1 MKLKKIFSIILLA
14 VAALSFQSCSDS
26 DDSATAKVMKLF
38 QGNTEVTELNF
49 SLGASSQ
56 MLGVFSDADWEAS
69 LSEES
74 WCTISNHAGF
84 VDGDSIQYI
93 KISVAKNPE
102 SARSVVLT
110 VRAGGTSRTV
120 TINQNG
126 TETDPDDPFISA
138 FTFVEDLKMGYN
150 LGNTLD
156 ASQEV
161 NKYDWFTPSGPGDW
175 QTYETCWGQPVTT
188 QEMIDAIA
196 AKGFNIIRV
205 PVTWFP
211 HMDTNGNVNEE
222 WMNRVEQ
229 VVKYVLNTGSYCILN
244 VQHDTGAKGDRE
256 DNIAWIST
264 AADEYATTSPLFKK
278 LWTQIANRFK
288 SYDDKL
294 LFEGMNEVLNKERSF
309 GTDYASYSADDWATL
324 NKLLQDFVDAVRAT
338 GGNNEY
344 RNLLI
349 ATVGST
355 SASAAISQL
364 QCPTDKHPNHIVGSV
379 HCYDPY
385 WFCNDGSGSGDNI
398 YWINYFDSDC
408 QTEIDDIF
416 NRVDAHFLGK
426 LGIPYIF
433 GEFGAIGSHPEMAER
448 VKYAQ
453 YMAKKFKEYGTT
465 GLWWMGL
472 YDRQKGEWNESEIVD
487 ALMK

>member
-1 MKLKKIFSIILLA
+1 MKQKKIFSIILLI
-14 VAALSFQSCSDS
+14 VAALGFQSCSDS
-26 DDSATAKVMKLF
+26 ESSDTAKVMRLF

-56 MLGVFSDADWEAS
+56 MLGVFSDANWEAS

-110 VRAGGTSRTV
+110 VKAGGTSRTV

-156 ASQEV
+156 ASHET

-175 QTYETCWGQPVTT
+175 QTYETCWGQPITT
-188 QEMIDAIA
+188 QEIIDDIA
-196 AKGFNIIRV
+196 AKGFDIIRV

-211 HMDTNGNVNEE
+211 HMDANGNVDEA
-222 WMNRVEQ
+222 WMNRVEE
-229 VVKYVLNTGSYCILN
+229 VVKYVLNAGCYCILN
-244 VQHDTGAKGDRE
+244 VQHDTGAKDGRE
-256 DNIAWIST
+256 DNIAWISL
-264 AADEYATTSPLFKK
+264 AADEYDTTSPLFKK

-288 SYDDKL
+288 GYNDKL
-294 LFEGMNEVLNKERSF
+294 LFEGMNEVLYKNREF
-309 GTDYASYSADDWATL
+309 GGFENYSADDWATL
-324 NKLLQDFVDAVRAT
+324 NKLQQDFVDAVRAT

-344 RNLLI
+344 RNLVF
-349 ATVGST
+349 ATAAAT
-355 SASAAISQL
+355 SDVTALSQL
-364 QCPTDKHPNHIVGSV
+364 KLPEDIHPNHLVGSV
-379 HCYDPY
+379 HSYDPY
-385 WFCNDGSGSGDNI
+385 WFCNDGDAI
-398 YWINYFDSDC
+398 YHIDYFDTDC
-408 QTEIDDIF
+408 QTEIDAIF

-426 LGIPYIF
+426 LGVPYIF
-433 GEFGAIGSHPEMAER
+433 GEFGAIGTHPDMAER

-472 YDRQKGEWNESEIVD
+472 YDRQKREWNESEIVD